1 MSIYSL
7 IYEKRKYG
15 KISNLTLTQTNKKC
29 LQIDMYWEK
38 KKLNKLKI
46 THRKQKLQINIHQV
60 QNKLFNKLIYIS
72 MHNNKYDSNILW

>member
-1 MSIYSL
+1 MVN
-7 IYEKRKYG
+7 RKSHY
-15 KISNLTLTQTNKKC
+15 KAPNISSK
-29 LQIDMYWEK
+29 K

-72 MHNNKYDSNILW
+72 MHNNKYDSNIL

>member
-29 LQIDMYWEK
+29 VEIIIYWEK
-38 KKLNKLKI
+38 K
-46 THRKQKLQINIHQV
+46 
-60 QNKLFNKLIYIS
+60 
-72 MHNNKYDSNILW
+72 